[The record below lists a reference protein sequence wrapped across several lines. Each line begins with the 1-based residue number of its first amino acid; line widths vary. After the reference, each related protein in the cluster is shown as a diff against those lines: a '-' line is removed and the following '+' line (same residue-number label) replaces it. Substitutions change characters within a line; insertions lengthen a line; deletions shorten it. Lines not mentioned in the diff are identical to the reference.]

1 MNPISAVFALPGP
14 SEVQQ
19 TLPGPDD
26 TTRVELPNGIIVLA
40 RPNFNSPSV
49 VINGFLLAGN
59 LSDPDEKLG
68 LADFTASALMR
79 GTAQRDFQAIYD
91 SLESVG
97 SSLGFHGGT
106 HTSSFG
112 GRSLVEDLDL
122 LLELL
127 SQALR
132 QPVFPPDHIEK
143 LRAQFLTGLAI
154 RAQDTSEMAS
164 LAFDQTVYAGHP
176 YGRPED
182 GYPETI
188 MAIQRQ
194 DLVDFHRQYYGPRG
208 MVISIVGGVDPRLAV
223 DKVAAALS
231 GWQNPDQLP
240 VPKVPPVQPL
250 KEIALQ
256 RVTLPGKSQSDLV
269 MGSAGPARH
278 SPDYLP
284 AALGNSILG
293 QFGMFGRIGEVVR
306 EQAGLAYYAYSSLSG
321 GIGPGPWYISA
332 GVDPLNVDRAIE
344 LIRAQVGR
352 FTREPVTQEEL
363 SDNKENFIG
372 RLPLSLESNGGV
384 AGALLNLERY
394 ELGLDYYRRFPG
406 LVLAVSRE
414 EILAAAQHYLD
425 PDHLAIAVAGP

>member
-1 MNPISAVFALPGP
+1 
-14 SEVQQ
+14 
-19 TLPGPDD
+19 
-26 TTRVELPNGIIVLA
+26 VELPNGIVVLA

-59 LSDPDEKLG
+59 LSDPDDKLG

-79 GTAQRDFQAIYD
+79 GTAQRDFQSIYNA
-91 SLESVG
+91 LESVG
-97 SSLGFHGGT
+97 ASLGFHGGT

-127 SQALR
+127 SEALR

-164 LAFDQTVYAGHP
+164 LAFDQIVYAGHP

-194 DLVDFHRQYYGPRG
+194 DLVDFHRLYYGPRG

-250 KEIALQ
+250 KEVILQ
-256 RVTLPGKSQSDLV
+256 RVTLAGKIQSDLV
-269 MGSAGPARH
+269 MGSAGPARR

-293 QFGMFGRIGEVVR
+293 QFGMYGRIGEVVR

-321 GIGPGPWYISA
+321 GVGPGPWYISA
-332 GVDPLNVDRAIE
+332 GIDPLNVERAIE
-344 LIRAQVGR
+344 LIRAQVSR
-352 FTREPVTQEEL
+352 FTTEPVTPEEL
-363 SDNKENFIG
+363 SDNKENFVG

-406 LVLAVSRE
+406 LVMAVTRE
-414 EILAAAQHYLD
+414 EILGSAQRYLD